1 MCLKQLLTKN
11 ADQSIGN
18 KVGVDCRFLFRKSQ
32 WGTLGPSENPAGV
45 IYMEIRFDQPSDCTL
60 KSATIQLTLDED
72 DLGLESY
79 RVDDSQLQTSE
90 CPVLI
95 TDYYGPGQ
103 IVGTSKRVLV
113 NKSLKFEPSITV
125 FGNGG
130 SLGGMKTNEQFVHE
144 SRWMFRSY
152 TVPGD
157 GTRGQNWGHR
167 ILKWEMTENDIEK
180 YPVHSNKVF
189 TAFAYEHSGQPF
201 LMKVEISGKLKQ
213 RGDRLKANLGRTL
226 KKFGPRAR
234 NQEDISTT
242 LVGAYRGHRRPL
254 DELAKGLASAM
265 DMENSLSSPH
275 MVPDPQT
282 ASFQQVAFDAMPSTA
297 TDGAAEDV
305 SADTSGQGLVE
316 EGTPQLA
323 LNFDGRAPNMLKGR
337 EVPISQDRTVP
348 TLNNLAR
355 PGMRLKTPMRT
366 DIIRRGTSS
375 EVSGHSSAATLVADQ
390 YTQPQTDSRHEAESQ
405 SSMAPLPSNADQDT
419 MKRLMK
425 VAFFRLLIEFT
436 VSIMKF
442 FEPGDSGNTTSGDK

>member
-1 MCLKQLLTKN
+1 MG
-11 ADQSIGN
+11 D
-18 KVGVDCRFLFRKSQ
+18 
-32 WGTLGPSENPAGV
+32 
-45 IYMEIRFDQPSDCTL
+45 EIRFDQPSDCVL

-72 DLGLESY
+72 DQGLESY
-79 RVDDSQLQTSE
+79 RVDDSQVQTSE

-113 NKSLKFEPSITV
+113 NKSLNIAPSINV
-125 FGNGG
+125 AGSGG
-130 SLGGMKTNEQFVHE
+130 SLGGMKTDKQFVHE

-157 GTRGQNWGHR
+157 GTRGQSWGHR

-213 RGDRLKANLGRTL
+213 RGDRVKASLGRAL

-254 DELAKGLASAM
+254 DELAKGLSNAM
-265 DMENSLSSPH
+265 DMKNSVSSPH
-275 MVPDPQT
+275 VVRDTQT
-282 ASFQQVAFDAMPSTA
+282 ASFQQVAFDATPSTDA
-297 TDGAAEDV
+297 DGGVELV
-305 SADTSGQGLVE
+305 SADTSTQGFVE
-316 EGTPQLA
+316 EGTPQLR
-323 LNFDGRAPNMLKGR
+323 LNFDGRTPNMLEGM
-337 EVPISQDRTVP
+337 EVPVSRDRTVP
-348 TLNNLAR
+348 TLENLAR
-355 PGMRLKTPMRT
+355 PGLRYRT
-366 DIIRRGTSS
+366 LIRKESIRTGTSS
-375 EVSGHSSAATLVADQ
+375 EVSGHSSAATLVANQ
-390 YTQPQTDSRHEAESQ
+390 YTQPQTELRLGAKSQ
-405 SSMAPLPSNADQDT
+405 SSMAPLAANADKDAVE
-419 MKRLMK
+419 RLMK

-436 VSIMKF
+436 LSIIKF
-442 FEPGDSGNTTSGDK
+442 FETGDSGDTTSVDQ